1 MHWKSL
7 ARCDK
12 WPGSREAHVTNW
24 PPLAVMAIGMWGYTS
39 VQISSILVDIM
50 LILYRKLT
58 LCMLMMPSVVVD
70 RNAEGCTPFMQAVC
84 QRAYPAALYLLDTAK
99 RIATGRERI
108 DVVDTELLM
117 SMLFPPGSSLDNSP
131 LHILCCNDMCSFTW
145 TGDEHINQ
153 VTCCV

>member
-1 MHWKSL
+1 
-7 ARCDK
+7 
-12 WPGSREAHVTNW
+12 
-24 PPLAVMAIGMWGYTS
+24 
-39 VQISSILVDIM
+39 
-50 LILYRKLT
+50 
-58 LCMLMMPSVVVD
+58 
-70 RNAEGCTPFMQAVC
+70 MQAVC
-84 QRAYPAALYLLDTAK
+84 QRAYLAALCLLDTAK

-153 VTCCV
+153 VSALSG

>member
-1 MHWKSL
+1 
-7 ARCDK
+7 
-12 WPGSREAHVTNW
+12 
-24 PPLAVMAIGMWGYTS
+24 
-39 VQISSILVDIM
+39 
-50 LILYRKLT
+50 
-58 LCMLMMPSVVVD
+58 
-70 RNAEGCTPFMQAVC
+70 MQAVC

-153 VTCCV
+153 VACFDLLCVDSLLYSHPQVDYYCCCLDRHRLWGIVFSILCLLVGVCGKPKIGSDLALKG

>member
-1 MHWKSL
+1 
-7 ARCDK
+7 
-12 WPGSREAHVTNW
+12 
-24 PPLAVMAIGMWGYTS
+24 
-39 VQISSILVDIM
+39 
-50 LILYRKLT
+50 
-58 LCMLMMPSVVVD
+58 
-70 RNAEGCTPFMQAVC
+70 MQAVC

-153 VTCCV
+153 VKQSYNVSHVCCIRTDTFYYCGRLLVLF